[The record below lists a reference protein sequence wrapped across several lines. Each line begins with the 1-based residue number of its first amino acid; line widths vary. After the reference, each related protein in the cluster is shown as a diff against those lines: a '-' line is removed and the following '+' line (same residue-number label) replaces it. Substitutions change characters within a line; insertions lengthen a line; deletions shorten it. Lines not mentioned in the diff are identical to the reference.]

1 MRPKLSSRR
10 GGAAGLVLLLVLGA
24 CGQGGEDVAD
34 ENVVVVHSGD
44 AEPAADV
51 ADLDVAAGGEYP
63 LSLEERC
70 TTDEAPGCPGDPT
83 VLAGAGTTFVSDH
96 LRITYRGGRTVRQ
109 LSGNEANP
117 EFLGVA
123 AVFDLEVVG
132 DRALEL
138 TSFRGFDELRV
149 DVFTTSGQGS
159 GSLSEC
165 AYGWTAPTGVHGDPT
180 FLEPGT
186 RLTAIYCFA
195 SRGPESFL
203 AGDPVLQISG
213 DGAAV
218 LTLRDADP
226 DEAALDDVLASI
238 EWVAEHQGAAADDTG
253 LALFDRYWGELHA
266 SGEPLVTVDTRD
278 ADAEA
283 AGAGAPV
290 AGSEP
295 QPEDGAVVPA
305 PPAVGPEGAGLEEGF
320 GEGSGPFGDEVWVGD
335 DPGGQGS
342 DGPAPGGGE
351 DGVIAYDA
359 WEAAWLLWEEELPA
373 GGYLDLCEEEPT
385 GEYACV
391 EVVEETTAGA
401 LVGLRLGPTADPDE
415 RDTWATLTTDGQ
427 RWTIDE
433 RWDVGDGPPPDWVPA
448 TTGSG

>member
-1 MRPKLSSRR
+1 MRPDLSLRRR
-10 GGAAGLVLLLVLGA
+10 GALALVLLLVLGA
-24 CGQGGEDVAD
+24 CGQGSEDVAD
-34 ENVVVVHSGD
+34 ENAVVVHSGD
-44 AEPAADV
+44 AAPAADV
-51 ADLDVAAGGEYP
+51 ADPEVLAGGEHP
-63 LSLEERC
+63 FSLEERC
-70 TTDEAPGCPGDPT
+70 AGGTAPGCPGDPT
-83 VLAGAGTTFVSDH
+83 VLAGAGTTFLADH
-96 LRITYRGGRTVRQ
+96 LRITYRGGRTVRE
-109 LSGNEANP
+109 LTADEANP

-138 TSFRGFDELRV
+138 TSSRGFDELDV

-159 GSLSEC
+159 GSLGEC

-180 FLEPGT
+180 WLEPGT
-186 RLTAIYCFA
+186 RLTVIYCFG
-195 SRGPESFL
+195 SLGPESFL

-226 DEAALDDVLASI
+226 DDAALEDVLASI
-238 EWVAEHQGAAADDTG
+238 EWVAERQGAAADDTG

-283 AGAGAPV
+283 GGAGTPV

-295 QPEDGAVVPA
+295 QPEDGTVA
-305 PPAVGPEGAGLEEGF
+305 PPPPPVGPEGAGLEEGF

-335 DPGGQGS
+335 DPGDGPE
-342 DGPAPGGGE
+342 GPAPGGGE

-359 WEAAWLLWEEELPA
+359 WEASWLLWEEELPA
-373 GGYLDLCEEEPT
+373 GGYLDRCEDEPT

-427 RWTIDE
+427 TWSIDE
-433 RWDVGDGPPPDWVPA
+433 RWDVGDGAPPAWVPT